1 MYAFSGIQTQIS
13 AAKTRAVDRAA
24 TLIGSIMFFPP
35 MALLPELGHDLLFVV
50 SLFLSDTW

>member
-24 TLIGSIMFFPP
+24 TLMGSIMFFFP
-35 MALLPELGHDLLFVV
+35 MALLPELGHDHLFEV
-50 SLFLSDTW
+50 SLILSDS